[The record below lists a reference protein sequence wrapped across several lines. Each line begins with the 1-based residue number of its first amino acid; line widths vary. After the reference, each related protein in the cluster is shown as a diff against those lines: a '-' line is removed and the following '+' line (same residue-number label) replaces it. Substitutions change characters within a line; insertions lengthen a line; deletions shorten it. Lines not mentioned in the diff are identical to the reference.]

1 MKEWFSRR
9 DDSSPL
15 CSPHIAA
22 GVPNA
27 TTHLN
32 WTVLGQIALTV
43 LPAMLL
49 LSRGHPVAAGSV
61 FFGTLL
67 LLLAYHL
74 SMRKPVEFASLT
86 IGTLPAL
93 LLLRESLFYHS
104 PIAIMGIGLSFW
116 LIVSPGDRLR
126 FWNHGQLRWFALL
139 ACLYWLFSFGLT
151 GNYWANLRVLE
162 LSFSAIT
169 VYLLARHR
177 QSMATACVGIALG
190 LISTAAA
197 LWQYGQCLGTG
208 VVGTFQLGHPPTFG
222 LPLALILFLAIADRG
237 RVLLLEYLPWSRVV
251 FGVTAGGLLL
261 LSDSRTAWLVALV
274 GLIVITI
281 AASKDRITLMVVV
294 VLLVLVTPILMRS
307 SKGDCITRRVEQT
320 SSTQRSLNEKTT
332 GRFNQWAIFPRVFH
346 DSPVW
351 GFGPGSGKS
360 VYARYADAAEREGW
374 LLGNRKGIST
384 WHSLYLHVAVEAGA
398 IGILALACLLIPTLL
413 RGLTQAHSSGEVTPL
428 LGILSFMIIGVFVS
442 GMDANSGVFLGLGFL
457 GSRRNS

>member
-1 MKEWFSRR
+1 MKKLFSRR
-9 DDSSPL
+9 DDASPMRSS
-15 CSPHIAA
+15 HIAV

-27 TTHLN
+27 TINLN

-61 FFGTLL
+61 FFATLL

-74 SMRKPVEFASLT
+74 ILRKPVEFASLT

-116 LIVSPGDRLR
+116 LIVSPVDRIR
-126 FWNHGQLRWFALL
+126 FWNHDQLRWFALL

-177 QSMATACVGIALG
+177 QPMATACVGIALG

-197 LWQYGQCLGTG
+197 LWQYGQCPGTG
-208 VVGTFQLGHPPTFG
+208 VVSNFQLGHPPTFA

-237 RVLLLEYLPWSRVV
+237 RMLLLEYLPWSRVV

-274 GLIVITI
+274 GLMVITI
-281 AASKDRITLMVVV
+281 AGSKDRITLMVVV

-307 SKGDCITRRVEQT
+307 SKGECIGWRVKQT
-320 SSTQRSLNEKTT
+320 FSTHSTLNSRTS
-332 GRFNQWAIFPRVFH
+332 GRLNQWVIFPKVFH

-360 VYARYADAAEREGW
+360 VYAWYAELAEREGG
-374 LLGNRKGIST
+374 LTRSRKDIG
-384 WHSLYLHVAVEAGA
+384 WHSLYLQVAVEAGT
-398 IGILALACLLIPTLL
+398 IGLVALAYLLILPLV
-413 RGLTQAHSSGEVTPL
+413 RGLIHWHASGEVTPL
-428 LGILSFMIIGVFVS
+428 LGILSFMIIVIFLNGL
-442 GMDANSGVFLGLGFL
+442 DANSGVFLGLGFL
-457 GSRRNS
+457 GSRPDS